1 MSKHW
6 TCTHEKVFRKR
17 EKGREGGRKREGR
30 KREGRER
37 EGGRGREG
45 EREGLT
51 HFEVVYSFIF
61 SSFLNMLRSGCGTLG
76 LASLFVGGLYFSI
89 LIEKGPE
96 NVGIPERG
104 LVFVLITADSGNTG
118 GEGEGVLALILRKKN
133 Q

>member
-1 MSKHW
+1 MKK
-6 TCTHEKVFRKR
+6 CLGRGRKG
-17 EKGREGGRKREGR
+17 GREG
-30 KREGRER
+30 R

-104 LVFVLITADSGNTG
+104 LVFVLITAGSGSTG
-118 GEGEGVLALILRKKN
+118 GEGEGVLALILRKKTIN
-133 Q
+133 TITHTHCVVLYGLVQ